1 MRQRS
6 TALAV
11 VAAALVGLAPGLAGC
26 GGDKHPAAT
35 STSAASIATTPAGA
49 PAAPAAPLP
58 APEVLTDVLYKLSDT
73 TVPGAQKINLV
84 EGATPDSAAQ
94 LDRFGKALQDSGY
107 TPLGFTAEN
116 IAWSDSD
123 PGNVT
128 ADVTVHSE
136 NAAIGNGFNF
146 PMEFKPDQ
154 VGWQLSR
161 RTADILLTFGQNQS
175 TPPS

>member
-1 MRQRS
+1 
-6 TALAV
+6 V
-11 VAAALVGLAPGLAGC
+11 IAAALLAAPALAGC
-26 GGDKHPAAT
+26 GGGNHPAAT
-35 STSAASIATTPAGA
+35 SQLAASTATTAAAA
-49 PAAPAAPLP
+49 PAPAAPLP
-58 APEVLTDVLYKLSDT
+58 PPEVLTDVLYKLSDT

-84 EGATPDSAAQ
+84 EGATPDSAGQ
-94 LDRFGKALQDSGY
+94 LDKFGKALQDSGY

-136 NAAIGNGFNF
+136 NPAIGNGFNF

-161 RTADILLTFGQNQS
+161 RTADILLTFGQNQT